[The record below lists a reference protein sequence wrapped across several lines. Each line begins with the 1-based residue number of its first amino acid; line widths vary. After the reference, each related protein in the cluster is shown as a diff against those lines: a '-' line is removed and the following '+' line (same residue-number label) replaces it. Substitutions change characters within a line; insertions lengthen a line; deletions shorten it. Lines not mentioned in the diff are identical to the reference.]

1 MSNISSLP
9 FLEKA
14 LPIEPEESIKKYLEK
29 AICQIEMEKEIK
41 GCIERL
47 EDGNIFTQL
56 DAVKTLEVIGEPAIE
71 HLLEALESENW
82 KIREGVVEVLAI
94 IGDYSIVE
102 ELEKALK
109 REKDKYVKKII
120 KKAIKKLEKSI

>member
-1 MSNISSLP
+1 MLRALEDQNWRIREGVAETLLAMSNISSLP

-47 EDGNIFTQL
+47 G
-56 DAVKTLEVIGEPAIE
+56 
-71 HLLEALESENW
+71 
-82 KIREGVVEVLAI
+82 R
-94 IGDYSIVE
+94 
-102 ELEKALK
+102 
-109 REKDKYVKKII
+109 R
-120 KKAIKKLEKSI
+120 